1 MDEKRNDVRYQ
12 NHDFWQRS
20 LSSASW
26 HMKLGVV
33 VVATASAAAVFRPA
47 ADAVEDANAVVEA
60 VVAV

>member
-1 MDEKRNDVRYQ
+1 
-12 NHDFWQRS
+12 
-20 LSSASW
+20 
-26 HMKLGVV
+26 MKLGVV